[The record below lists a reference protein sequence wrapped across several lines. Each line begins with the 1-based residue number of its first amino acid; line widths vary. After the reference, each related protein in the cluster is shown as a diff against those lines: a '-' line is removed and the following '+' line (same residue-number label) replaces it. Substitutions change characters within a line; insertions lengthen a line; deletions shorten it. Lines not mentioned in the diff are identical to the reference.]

1 MSYKKLKSESEL
13 SADGYKCLFKELLS
27 VTPAVLTRLNTVWV
41 TVGKR
46 NHQQEVKR
54 DVFHFS
60 RVIEQ
65 T

>member
-1 MSYKKLKSESEL
+1 MSYEKSKLSV
-13 SADGYKCLFKELLS
+13 DGYKCLFKELLA
-27 VTPAVLTRLNTVWV
+27 VTPAVLTRLNTVWI

-46 NHQQEVKR
+46 NHQQEVKCYI
-54 DVFHFS
+54 FHFS